1 MPRLAEID
9 RALRL
14 TMAQAAQTVF
24 QQGGDPQAEF
34 ARIRQENQALQR
46 EREWLVED
54 NFEEGFLDDA
64 PVCTVCGGSGYVG
77 ARMCE
82 CLRELCRQE
91 QKKELTLLTG
101 AARETFEG
109 FRLSY
114 YSDQVDPNL
123 GVSPRAVM
131 TGTLQTCRRYAQS
144 FTLKSGNLLLNGNPG
159 LGKTFLSAC
168 IARTV
173 ADGGYSVVYE
183 TAVHLF
189 SCLEEAKFTDSQEAK
204 RQLGYIPEMPAVYDL
219 LTVSEHLEFI
229 RRAYRM
235 EDEAYTRELLERME
249 LWDKK
254 DKLGKELSK
263 GMQQKLSI
271 CCALAHKPRVIIF
284 DEPLVGLDPHAIKE
298 LKQIFREL
306 KAGGASV
313 LISTHM
319 IDSVEDYWD
328 VANIMMNGRFAATKL
343 NDGSE
348 GQSLEDLF
356 FEITEGKADP
366 QEGGNS

>member
-1 MPRLAEID
+1 MLSISGVTKKYGKMVANDNISFAVGDGQIGILLGPNGAGKSTIIKCITGL
-9 RALRL
+9 LRF
-14 TMAQAAQTVF
+14 T
-24 QQGGDPQAEF
+24 G
-34 ARIRQENQALQR
+34 RIEVNGFEN
-46 EREWLVED
+46 
-54 NFEEGFLDDA
+54 
-64 PVCTVCGGSGYVG
+64 T
-77 ARMCE
+77 
-82 CLRELCRQE
+82 
-91 QKKELTLLTG
+91 
-101 AARETFEG
+101 
-109 FRLSY
+109 
-114 YSDQVDPNL
+114 
-123 GVSPRAVM
+123 
-131 TGTLQTCRRYAQS
+131 
-144 FTLKSGNLLLNGNPG
+144 
-159 LGKTFLSAC
+159 
-168 IARTV
+168 
-173 ADGGYSVVYE
+173 
-183 TAVHLF
+183 
-189 SCLEEAKFTDSQEAK
+189 SQEAK

-271 CCALAHKPRVIIF
+271 CCALAHKPRVSIF

>member
-1 MPRLAEID
+1 MLSISGVTKKYGKMVANDNISFAVGDGQIGILLGPNGAGKSTIIKCITGL
-9 RALRL
+9 LRF
-14 TMAQAAQTVF
+14 T
-24 QQGGDPQAEF
+24 G
-34 ARIRQENQALQR
+34 RIEVNGFEN
-46 EREWLVED
+46 
-54 NFEEGFLDDA
+54 
-64 PVCTVCGGSGYVG
+64 T
-77 ARMCE
+77 
-82 CLRELCRQE
+82 
-91 QKKELTLLTG
+91 
-101 AARETFEG
+101 
-109 FRLSY
+109 
-114 YSDQVDPNL
+114 
-123 GVSPRAVM
+123 
-131 TGTLQTCRRYAQS
+131 
-144 FTLKSGNLLLNGNPG
+144 
-159 LGKTFLSAC
+159 
-168 IARTV
+168 
-173 ADGGYSVVYE
+173 
-183 TAVHLF
+183 
-189 SCLEEAKFTDSQEAK
+189 SQEAK

-356 FEITEGKADP
+356 FEITEGKSDP